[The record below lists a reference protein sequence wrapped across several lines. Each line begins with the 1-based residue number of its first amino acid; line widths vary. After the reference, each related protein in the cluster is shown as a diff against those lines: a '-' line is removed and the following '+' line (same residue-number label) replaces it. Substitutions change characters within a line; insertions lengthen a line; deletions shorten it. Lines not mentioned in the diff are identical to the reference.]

1 MNTARPYLIVLLT
14 GLISMAT
21 PAAAQTATGE
31 PAAVQLTLADA
42 EARALDRN
50 PTLAQARLG
59 TELADYSILQ
69 SRTAFTPTFST
80 SFEQRSQTTAR
91 TSQLTGGAQVVTDN
105 TSYQSGIAQLFPW
118 GSRVSV
124 DFTSGRNASNNVFS
138 TVNPRFSSSIEA
150 TVTQPL
156 LRGFAIDA
164 TRGQIEQAEIGR
176 DVAGVRLDRQQA
188 TTLAAVQ
195 RAYWELVYASDA
207 LESARRS
214 EALAQRQLEENRL
227 RAEIGALAQI
237 DVLQSEAEVATRVQA
252 SVQAEGSW
260 RTTMVTLKQLIVAD
274 TQDPI
279 WEAEVVPVDRPAP
292 GPQPIDVGAAIRSAL
307 SNRTDIQEAQR
318 DRESADLSLAL
329 AQNERLWAVD
339 LVAGY
344 TATGIGGP
352 AVLRDSSRLGS
363 TIIGTVPGGYLD
375 ALASVAGLD
384 FPTWRV
390 GLDVSVPLGTSR
402 ADADA
407 ASAQVQQRQVDSR
420 IQTLE
425 LQVAADI
432 TRAGERVHSAEQ
444 QVQAA
449 AVARE
454 LAARRLEAEDARLDV
469 GLSTTFL
476 VLQAQR
482 DLAVAETN
490 GLRAALDHRMALVDF
505 ELAQVAP

>member
-1 MNTARPYLIVLLT
+1 MNTPQSYLIVLLA
-14 GLISMAT
+14 GLISMVA
-21 PAAAQTATGE
+21 PASAQTTTADT
-31 PAAVQLTLADA
+31 PTVRLTIADA
-42 EARALDRN
+42 EARALGRN
-50 PTLAQARLG
+50 PTLAQARLS
-59 TELADYSILQ
+59 TELADYSIVQ

-80 SFEQRSQTTAR
+80 SFEQRSQTAAG

-105 TSYQSGIAQLFPW
+105 TSYQSGVAQLLPW
-118 GSRVSV
+118 GGRVSV

-138 TVNPRFSSSIEA
+138 TFNPRFSSSIA
-150 TVTQPL
+150 AAVTQPL

-176 DVAGVRLDRQQA
+176 EVAGVRLTRQEA
-188 TTLAAVQ
+188 TTLAAVR

-207 LESARRS
+207 LENARRS
-214 EALAQRQLEENRL
+214 EALAERQLDEDRL
-227 RAEIGALAQI
+227 RVEIGALAEI
-237 DVLQSEAEVATRVQA
+237 DTLQSEAEVATRLQA
-252 SVQAEGSW
+252 SVQAEGAW

-292 GPQPIDVGAAIRSAL
+292 GAQPIDVGTAIRSAL
-307 SNRTDIQEAQR
+307 SNRTDIQEAQHDR
-318 DRESADLSLAL
+318 DSIDLSLEL
-329 AQNERLWAVD
+329 AQSERLWGVD

-352 AVLRDSSRLGS
+352 QLVRGSNLGG
-363 TIIGTVPGGYLD
+363 TVVETVPGGYLD
-375 ALASVAGLD
+375 ALTSVAGLD
-384 FPTWRV
+384 FPTWSV
-390 GLDVSVPLGTSR
+390 GLNVSVPLGTSR
-402 ADADA
+402 ADADV
-407 ASAQVQQRQVDSR
+407 ASARVQQRQVDSR

-432 TRAGERVHSAEQ
+432 TRAGERVRSAAQ

-454 LAARRLEAEDARLDV
+454 LSARRLEAEDARLDV

-482 DLAVAETN
+482 DLAAAETSE
-490 GLRAALDHRMALVDF
+490 LRAALDHRVALVDF